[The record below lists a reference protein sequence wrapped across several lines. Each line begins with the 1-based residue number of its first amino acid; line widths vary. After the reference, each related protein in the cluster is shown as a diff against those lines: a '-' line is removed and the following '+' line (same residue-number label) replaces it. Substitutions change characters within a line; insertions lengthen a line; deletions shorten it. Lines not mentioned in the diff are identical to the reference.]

1 MLTTLFHAAE
11 GTQWTLTTEDTTV
24 RVMVNDNKLSMAG
37 LTSGGQGW
45 QWVPTPSEVPMPG
58 RDSLKVASKM
68 TTPNWTFRGA
78 AESKTNGHLLVLR
91 FTSTE
96 PALELKS
103 YWQALPGPG
112 PVENWVTIE
121 NQSAGPVEYHVV
133 GMPAARLSLKAES
146 PVKVHRA
153 AKIAAGTGQVEFTPL
168 EANGKVATGT
178 GHLPFVLLDVGAR
191 HGLYLGFE
199 WELGGFQI
207 GAGAD
212 ARDITASVHP
222 LTHVVGR
229 ASKELF
235 EIPSVYYGVYRGDID
250 DGANRFKRWFWNH
263 KITRSLHDNKDEP
276 WVEVCMQELGGNG
289 SSGVTGK
296 TPQSSYDRLAAT
308 GAECVKMDFWDG
320 TGQCW
325 YTDRDWQFK
334 PAVWPDGFDFA
345 KKARKAGLKASLYM
359 GSTYLDGDLN
369 TTEARDRQLAAL
381 LKRYD
386 EGWFDMWRTDRYTAP
401 HDPMPSTYQGILNF
415 QYIIDH
421 LIANRPGFRYE
432 NCANGGKFKG
442 FNICRR
448 MTFMTMNDKDQ
459 TPWLTRSTYYSDTFA
474 INPVQLKSDLGPATH
489 PYYLRTDML
498 GAILTWA
505 ADNPVYR
512 EHIAL
517 YKTRQR
523 PILRGANV
531 YHILPMPD
539 GKNWDGLQFHNPD
552 LDRGSVFV
560 FKPSDAVPESQYI
573 KLRGL
578 LRDKVYRVQFQ
589 DAKERSGTMTG
600 AQLMDEGLTITL
612 KGKEASEIIWLN
624 CPELSATPQS
634 VLFAEPD
641 NVAVPAPQ
649 RVTITY
655 QHGPDTGKAFAV
667 TAADPWL
674 TVETVSGSGDGQ
686 VLSVSVVPGPQP
698 QQPGVYRSS
707 LILTRPGQHDRLVVP
722 VEWRHAM
729 TKYACWSFDEPEGE
743 VAKDSWGKH
752 PGKLVGGPT
761 RVPGKRGTALRFN
774 GKGQHVQTDT
784 ILDDLK
790 IPCAFAFWV
799 NPDAVQGAHADIFG
813 NHRGSTHGLV
823 MQQEGSAVNKFSFGY
838 GSTPAPGGAGPVQL
852 TAGAWQHVAI
862 VCDGKEVVVYLG
874 GKEAARGTG
883 IAPLTPNPQLGF
895 QLGNGYAEGR
905 FFAGAL
911 DDFRIYGRALSAAEI
926 AAIITE

>member
-1 MLTTLFHAAE
+1 
-11 GTQWTLTTEDTTV
+11 
-24 RVMVNDNKLSMAG
+24 
-37 LTSGGQGW
+37 
-45 QWVPTPSEVPMPG
+45 
-58 RDSLKVASKM
+58 
-68 TTPNWTFRGA
+68 
-78 AESKTNGHLLVLR
+78 
-91 FTSTE
+91 
-96 PALELKS
+96 
-103 YWQALPGPG
+103 
-112 PVENWVTIE
+112 
-121 NQSAGPVEYHVV
+121 
-133 GMPAARLSLKAES
+133 
-146 PVKVHRA
+146 
-153 AKIAAGTGQVEFTPL
+153 
-168 EANGKVATGT
+168 
-178 GHLPFVLLDVGAR
+178 
-191 HGLYLGFE
+191 
-199 WELGGFQI
+199 
-207 GAGAD
+207 
-212 ARDITASVHP
+212 
-222 LTHVVGR
+222 
-229 ASKELF
+229 
-235 EIPSVYYGVYRGDID
+235 
-250 DGANRFKRWFWNH
+250 
-263 KITRSLHDNKDEP
+263 
-276 WVEVCMQELGGNG
+276 
-289 SSGVTGK
+289 
-296 TPQSSYDRLAAT
+296 
-308 GAECVKMDFWDG
+308 
-320 TGQCW
+320 
-325 YTDRDWQFK
+325 
-334 PAVWPDGFDFA
+334 
-345 KKARKAGLKASLYM
+345 
-359 GSTYLDGDLN
+359 
-369 TTEARDRQLAAL
+369 
-381 LKRYD
+381 
-386 EGWFDMWRTDRYTAP
+386 
-401 HDPMPSTYQGILNF
+401 
-415 QYIIDH
+415 
-421 LIANRPGFRYE
+421 
-432 NCANGGKFKG
+432 
-442 FNICRR
+442 
-448 MTFMTMNDKDQ
+448 
-459 TPWLTRSTYYSDTFA
+459 
-474 INPVQLKSDLGPATH
+474 
-489 PYYLRTDML
+489 ML